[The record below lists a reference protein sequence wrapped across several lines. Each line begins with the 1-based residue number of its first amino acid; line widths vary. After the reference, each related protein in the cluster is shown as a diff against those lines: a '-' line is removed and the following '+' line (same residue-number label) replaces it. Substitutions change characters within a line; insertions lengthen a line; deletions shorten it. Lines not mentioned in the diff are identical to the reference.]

1 MVPGFQ
7 GAEARFRLRG
17 NSGHSAHPLERQ
29 GALPA
34 DRFRVAAAQVHALA
48 ASASLRSR
56 DRGGV
61 GQAEFPQEGRGLRPA
76 FAPERNANGGSASS
90 STTVP
95 LRHRQVRKAQKTRI
109 QLRAVKRIRFTL
121 NHIKDER
128 HVMIGIKFIKV
139 QPTTYL
145 LQYRGGKIVREGLG
159 LSFFYYGPTTSL
171 VAVPVAS
178 TDTPFIFQE
187 TTADFQAVTIQGQVT
202 YRISEP
208 KRLAALLNYT
218 LEKDGDT
225 YVSEDPEKLPE
236 RVIHVINVI
245 ARAELQKLPL
255 REAIRASDTLVQA
268 VKARLVAAEEITSL
282 GLEVLGLS
290 ILAIKPTPETA
301 RALEADT
308 RERLFREADEATY
321 ARRNSAVEQERA
333 IKENE
338 LNTEI
343 AVETK
348 KRQIRETQMDAERA
362 VQEKE
367 GLLKKEALET
377 NIGLEERRKNMVALA
392 ADNAKAEADAR
403 AYGVSST
410 MKALG
415 SADTK
420 ILQALAS
427 TGMRPE
433 QLIAF
438 AFQEL
443 AGKAEKIGQLNI
455 SPDLLRELL
464 TPQPARK

>member
-1 MVPGFQ
+1 MF
-7 GAEARFRLRG
+7 
-17 NSGHSAHPLERQ
+17 
-29 GALPA
+29 
-34 DRFRVAAAQVHALA
+34 
-48 ASASLRSR
+48 
-56 DRGGV
+56 
-61 GQAEFPQEGRGLRPA
+61 
-76 FAPERNANGGSASS
+76 
-90 STTVP
+90 
-95 LRHRQVRKAQKTRI
+95 
-109 QLRAVKRIRFTL
+109 
-121 NHIKDER
+121 
-128 HVMIGIKFIKV
+128 GIKFIKV

-301 RALEADT
+301 RALEAET
-308 RERLFREADEATY
+308 REQLFREADEAVY

-343 AVETK
+343 AVENK
-348 KRQIRETQMDAERA
+348 KRQIRETQMEAERT
-362 VQEKE
+362 VQEKKH
-367 GLLKKEALET
+367 LVQKEALEA
-377 NIGLEERRKNMVALA
+377 NIGMEDRRKSLVALA
-392 ADNAKAEADAR
+392 AENAKAEADAR

-415 SADTK
+415 SADAK
-420 ILQALAS
+420 ILQALAT
-427 TGMRPE
+427 TGMKPE

-443 AGKAEKIGQLNI
+443 AGRADKIGQLNI

>member
-1 MVPGFQ
+1 
-7 GAEARFRLRG
+7 
-17 NSGHSAHPLERQ
+17 
-29 GALPA
+29 
-34 DRFRVAAAQVHALA
+34 
-48 ASASLRSR
+48 
-56 DRGGV
+56 
-61 GQAEFPQEGRGLRPA
+61 
-76 FAPERNANGGSASS
+76 
-90 STTVP
+90 
-95 LRHRQVRKAQKTRI
+95 
-109 QLRAVKRIRFTL
+109 
-121 NHIKDER
+121 
-128 HVMIGIKFIKV
+128 MIGIKFIKV

-145 LQYRGGKIVREGLG
+145 LQYRGGNIVREGLG

-301 RALEADT
+301 RALEAET
-308 RERLFREADEATY
+308 REQLFREADEAVY

-343 AVETK
+343 AVENK
-348 KRQIRETQMDAERA
+348 KRQIRETQMEAERA
-362 VQEKE
+362 VQEKKHVV
-367 GLLKKEALET
+367 LKEALEA
-377 NIGLEERRKNMVALA
+377 NIGMEDRRKSLVALA
-392 ADNAKAEADAR
+392 AENAKAEADAR

-415 SADTK
+415 SADAK
-420 ILQALAS
+420 ILQALAT
-427 TGMRPE
+427 TGMKPE

-443 AGKAEKIGQLNI
+443 AGRADKIGQLNI

>member
-1 MVPGFQ
+1 
-7 GAEARFRLRG
+7 
-17 NSGHSAHPLERQ
+17 
-29 GALPA
+29 
-34 DRFRVAAAQVHALA
+34 
-48 ASASLRSR
+48 
-56 DRGGV
+56 
-61 GQAEFPQEGRGLRPA
+61 
-76 FAPERNANGGSASS
+76 
-90 STTVP
+90 
-95 LRHRQVRKAQKTRI
+95 
-109 QLRAVKRIRFTL
+109 
-121 NHIKDER
+121 
-128 HVMIGIKFIKV
+128 MIGINFIKV

-145 LQYRGGKIVREGLG
+145 LQYRGGKILREGLG

-301 RALEADT
+301 RALEAET
-308 RERLFREADEATY
+308 REQLFREADEAVY

-343 AVETK
+343 AVENK
-348 KRQIRETQMDAERA
+348 KSQIREAQMEAERT
-362 VQEKE
+362 VQEKKH
-367 GLLKKEALET
+367 LVQKEALEA
-377 NIGLEERRKNMVALA
+377 NIGMEDRRKSLVALA
-392 ADNAKAEADAR
+392 AENAKAEADAR

-415 SADTK
+415 SADAK
-420 ILQALAS
+420 ILQALAT
-427 TGMRPE
+427 TGMKPE

-443 AGKAEKIGQLNI
+443 AGKADKIGQLNI
-455 SPDLLRELL
+455 SPDLLRELMN
-464 TPQPARK
+464 K

>member
-1 MVPGFQ
+1 
-7 GAEARFRLRG
+7 
-17 NSGHSAHPLERQ
+17 
-29 GALPA
+29 
-34 DRFRVAAAQVHALA
+34 
-48 ASASLRSR
+48 
-56 DRGGV
+56 
-61 GQAEFPQEGRGLRPA
+61 
-76 FAPERNANGGSASS
+76 
-90 STTVP
+90 
-95 LRHRQVRKAQKTRI
+95 
-109 QLRAVKRIRFTL
+109 
-121 NHIKDER
+121 
-128 HVMIGIKFIKV
+128 MIGIKFIKV

-301 RALEADT
+301 RALEAET
-308 RERLFREADEATY
+308 REQLFREADEAVY

-343 AVETK
+343 AVENK
-348 KRQIRETQMDAERA
+348 KRQIRETQMEAERA
-362 VQEKE
+362 VQEKKH
-367 GLLKKEALET
+367 LVQKEALEA
-377 NIGLEERRKNMVALA
+377 NIGMEDRRKSLVALA
-392 ADNAKAEADAR
+392 AENAKAEADAR

-415 SADTK
+415 SADAK
-420 ILQALAS
+420 ILQALAT
-427 TGMRPE
+427 TGMKPE

-443 AGKAEKIGQLNI
+443 AGRADKIGQLNI